1 MNRKYKEREYKVGSL
16 VKHTDCPESVGV
28 IMDAPESNSVFFDQT
43 YYIVKWLD
51 TPAKVGRTLTTDV
64 WYYDLEAYKQ

>member
-51 TPAKVGRTLTTDV
+51 TPATASRTLTTDV

>member
-1 MNRKYKEREYKVGSL
+1 MNRKYEIGSL

-51 TPAKVGRTLTTDV
+51 TPASSSRTLTTDV